1 MRSFK
6 IGPYARLLSAP
17 GTVPFE
23 VAGFAAR
30 MGHLMTV
37 LSVVFFVSA
46 RTGSYGL
53 AGTAGAAYALAYAL
67 ASPLFSRLIDRH
79 GQGRVLALLA
89 MANAASRAGFLA
101 AVWLGAPAW
110 SLLAASTLSGAT
122 MPPAAALVRAR
133 WSRLLRGSALL
144 ETALSLESVVDQTIL
159 ITTPVTVS
167 VLATYLNPA
176 AGTICAMV
184 LAAAG
189 TASLAGQWRANPLP
203 GRPSGADSRSVL
215 LLPGFPLL
223 ILTCTAIG
231 AAQTIVSI
239 ATVAFTEDHGA
250 KVLSG
255 PILAA
260 LALCS
265 AASGLWYGT
274 RQWRATAERR
284 LVTTLPLFALGTLV
298 FVAAWSIWVL
308 FLAAFVLG
316 LAVAPTMIAAYS
328 IISRIV
334 PERQLTEGLTWVT
347 SALGIGISAG
357 SAVSGTMVDMW
368 GTRAAYAAASCCAG
382 VAIMA
387 AASTA
392 GRLRRTDTGEPAI
405 AVGVIRSCGGVQR
418 SGSQGHGPDPP
429 AA

>member
-6 IGPYARLLSAP
+6 ISPYARLFSAP
-17 GTVPFE
+17 GAVTFE
-23 VAGFAAR
+23 VAGFMAR

-46 RTGSYGL
+46 VTGSYGL

-67 ASPLFSRLIDRH
+67 ASPLLSRLIDRN

-89 MANAASRAGFLA
+89 IANTASRAGFLA
-101 AVWLGAPAW
+101 AVWLAAPAW
-110 SLLAASTLSGAT
+110 SLLAASALSGAT
-122 MPPAAALVRAR
+122 MPSVAALVRAR

-144 ETALSLESVVDQTIL
+144 DTALSLESVVDQSIL
-159 ITTPVTVS
+159 ITTPITVS

-176 AGTICAMV
+176 AGTVCAMV

-189 TASLAGQWRANPLP
+189 SASLAVQRRANPP
-203 GRPSGADSRSVL
+203 AGRPARRARTVL
-215 LLPGFPLL
+215 LQPGFPLL
-223 ILTCTAIG
+223 ILTCAAIA
-231 AAQTIVSI
+231 AAQTTISI
-239 ATVAFTEDHGA
+239 ATVAFSDDHGA

-255 PILAA
+255 PILAV

-274 RQWRATAERR
+274 RQWRAAPERR
-284 LVTTLPLFALGTLV
+284 LVAALPLFAAGTLV

-308 FLAAFVLG
+308 FLAAVLLG

-347 SALGIGISAG
+347 SALGLGISAG

-368 GTRAAYAAASCCAG
+368 GTRAAYAAASGCA
-382 VAIMA
+382 MA
-387 AASTA
+387 AVIAA
-392 GRLRRTDTGEPAI
+392 VCAARRLRRPGTRIEYPRPG
-405 AVGVIRSCGGVQR
+405 
-418 SGSQGHGPDPP
+418 
-429 AA
+429 AACAAPGDLAYRRCR

>member
-6 IGPYARLLSAP
+6 IGPYARLFSAP
-17 GTVPFE
+17 GTVTFE

-46 RTGSYGL
+46 VTGSYGL
-53 AGTAGAAYALAYAL
+53 AGVAGAAYALAYAL

-101 AVWLGAPAW
+101 VVWLAAPAW
-110 SLLAASTLSGAT
+110 SFLAASALSGAT

-144 ETALSLESVVDQTIL
+144 DAALSLESVVDQSIL
-159 ITTPVTVS
+159 ITTPIAVS

-184 LAAAG
+184 LSVAG
-189 TASLAGQWRANPLP
+189 SASLAAQRRASPSP
-203 GRPSGADSRSVL
+203 GHPGGTRGPRTVL
-215 LLPGFPLL
+215 LLPGFLLL
-223 ILTCTAIG
+223 ILMCTAIG
-231 AAQTIVSI
+231 AAQTIITI
-239 ATVAFTEDHGA
+239 ATVAFSEDHGA

-255 PILAA
+255 PILAVV
-260 LALCS
+260 ALCS

-284 LVTTLPLFALGTLV
+284 LVTTLPLFAAGTLV
-298 FVAAWSIWVL
+298 FVAAWSIWIL
-308 FLAAFVLG
+308 FLAAFLLG

-328 IISRIV
+328 IVSRIV
-334 PERQLTEGLTWVT
+334 PEPQLTEGLTWVT
-347 SALGIGISAG
+347 SALGVGISAG
-357 SAVSGTMVDMW
+357 SAVSGTVVDMW

-387 AASTA
+387 AVSTA
-392 GRLRRTDTGEPAI
+392 GRLPCIDRVISAAVTRTRRR
-405 AVGVIRSCGGVQR
+405 RSW
-418 SGSQGHGPDPP
+418 
-429 AA
+429 

>member
-6 IGPYARLLSAP
+6 IGPYARLFSAP
-17 GTVPFE
+17 GTVAFE

-46 RTGSYGL
+46 VTGSYGL
-53 AGTAGAAYALAYAL
+53 AGTAGAAYALAYSL
-67 ASPLFSRLIDRH
+67 AGPLFSRLIDRR

-89 MANAASRAGFLA
+89 IANAASRAGFLA
-101 AVWLGAPAW
+101 AVWLAAPAW
-110 SLLAASTLSGAT
+110 SLLAASALSGAT

-133 WSRLLRGSALL
+133 WSRLLRGTAQLD
-144 ETALSLESVVDQTIL
+144 TALSLESVVDQSIL
-159 ITTPVTVS
+159 ISTPITVS

-176 AGTICAMV
+176 AGAICAMV

-189 TASLAGQWRANPLP
+189 SASLAAQRRANPAA
-203 GRPSGADSRSVL
+203 GRPARSARAIL
-215 LLPGFPLL
+215 RLPGFPLL
-223 ILTCTAIG
+223 IVMCSAIG
-231 AAQTIVSI
+231 AAQTTISI
-239 ATVAFTEDHGA
+239 ATVAFSEDHGA

-255 PILAA
+255 PILAV

-274 RQWRATAERR
+274 REWRAAPERR
-284 LVTTLPLFALGTLV
+284 LVIALPLFAAGTLV
-298 FVAAWSIWVL
+298 FVGAWSIWVL

-334 PERQLTEGLTWVT
+334 PERRLTEGLTWVT

-357 SAVSGTMVDMW
+357 SAISGTMVDMW
-368 GTRAAYAAASCCAG
+368 GTTAAYAAASCCAG
-382 VAIMA
+382 AAIVA
-387 AASTA
+387 AASAA
-392 GRLRRTDTGEPAI
+392 GRLRRTPAP
-405 AVGVIRSCGGVQR
+405 
-418 SGSQGHGPDPP
+418 GHP
-429 AA
+429 AAVTR